1 MELRRSK
8 GHDVHLD
15 AVDRVHLAV
24 GRRGRGLLLELALLV
39 AGHFM
44 VVFKSALCRPQRQ
57 RRRAAPNA

>member
-1 MELRRSK
+1 MELRRSE

-24 GRRGRGLLLELALLV
+24 GRRGRGLLLELALRV
-39 AGHFM
+39 AAFFRFQ
-44 VVFKSALCRPQRQ
+44 VSASRPQRQ